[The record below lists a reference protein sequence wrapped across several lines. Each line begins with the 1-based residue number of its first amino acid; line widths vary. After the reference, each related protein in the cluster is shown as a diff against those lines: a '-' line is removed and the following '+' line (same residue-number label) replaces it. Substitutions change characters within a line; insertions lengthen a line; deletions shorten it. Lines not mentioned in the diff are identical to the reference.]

1 MGGDGWG
8 WRGTVAGMTVRLTV
22 RREAWEAHLRATAD
36 AYGPGL
42 VPVVKG
48 NGYGFGRATLMPY
61 ASRLAREVC
70 VGTVHELADIPDGI
84 TAVVL
89 TPGLDPVPA
98 HPVAARVIRTV
109 GSLAHLAPLTG
120 PTATPGPPA
129 PTPGQPPT
137 RVMVKLASSMRRY
150 GATPD
155 ELPALLAAIERAG
168 LQVAGFALHLPLAG
182 DDAARLDE
190 IEGWLPLIAADVELW
205 VSHLAPATFAAL
217 AQRHPT
223 RTFRIRVGTALW
235 HGAVKGELLHLDAD
249 VVHTR
254 AVHAGE
260 TAGYFH
266 TVVPG
271 DGTLVAIGAGSAHGV
286 AAHDSSD
293 PARRSPFHFARTRLA
308 LLEAPHMHTSM
319 VFVPRGDPCPQVG
332 DRVDVQRPLIATLV
346 DEVVWA

>member
-1 MGGDGWG
+1 
-8 WRGTVAGMTVRLTV
+8 MTVRLTV

-48 NGYGFGRATLMPY
+48 NGYGFGRATLMPH
-61 ASRLAREVC
+61 ASRLAHQVC

-89 TPGLDPVPA
+89 TPGLDPGPA
-98 HPVAARVIRTV
+98 HPGAARVIRTV
-109 GSLAHLAPLTG
+109 GNLAHLAPLT
-120 PTATPGPPA
+120 GPPA

-168 LQVAGFALHLPLAG
+168 LQAAGFALHLPLAG

-190 IEGWLPLIAADVELW
+190 IEGWLPLIADDAGADVELW
-205 VSHLAPATFAAL
+205 VSHLAPASFAAL
-217 AQRHPT
+217 GQRHPT
-223 RTFRIRVGTALW
+223 RAFRIRIGTALW
-235 HGAVKGELLHLDAD
+235 HGAVKGELLRLDAD

-266 TVVPG
+266 AVVPG

>member
-1 MGGDGWG
+1 
-8 WRGTVAGMTVRLTV
+8 
-22 RREAWEAHLRATAD
+22 
-36 AYGPGL
+36 
-42 VPVVKG
+42 
-48 NGYGFGRATLMPY
+48 
-61 ASRLAREVC
+61 
-70 VGTVHELADIPDGI
+70 
-84 TAVVL
+84 
-89 TPGLDPVPA
+89 
-98 HPVAARVIRTV
+98 
-109 GSLAHLAPLTG
+109 
-120 PTATPGPPA
+120 
-129 PTPGQPPT
+129 
-137 RVMVKLASSMRRY
+137 MVKLASSMRRY

-168 LQVAGFALHLPLAG
+168 LQAAGFALHLPLAG

-205 VSHLAPATFAAL
+205 VSHLTPASFAAL
-217 AQRHPT
+217 AQRHPA
-223 RTFRIRVGTALW
+223 RTFRIRIGTALW
-235 HGAVKGELLHLDAD
+235 HGAVKGDLLHLDAD
-249 VVHTR
+249 VVHIR

-286 AAHDSSD
+286 VALDSSD

-332 DRVDVQRPLIATLV
+332 DRVDVQRPLIATLA
-346 DEVVWA
+346 DEVVWT